1 VRKPAIAGLT
11 LGVLFTL
18 AAFRA
23 FELGSGRA
31 QTLTAASARV
41 SNLAFILSE
50 YMRES
55 LAAGDSALRQLAVHS
70 RRIGGPGA
78 AAKDWAPSLASAR
91 AGLRNTGSISVVD
104 ATGTIRH
111 STQPL
116 IVGQSRRE
124 EWAFRK
130 LAAEPKDDLVVSNPY
145 PTVVEPKTLV
155 IPFARPLLAEDGA
168 FQGIVVAAMIPS
180 AMRGLFQTMDVGQG
194 GAVWVFHPDGV
205 VLFREPSDRD
215 AIGESAT
222 SNPIFVAAKQSNGS
236 GTIESA
242 VRPGE
247 PRLLTAFRSIAEP
260 PMIVAVSLD
269 RDEVL
274 HDWRTQVVESGLFF
288 GVLAMMMAGTLA
300 ALFRQMDQ
308 RSEAERALA
317 RTQQEEAD
325 RLRAANDRLEKAL
338 RMEQEFLM
346 TVSHELRTPL
356 TAIRGWA
363 RMLASG
369 AVQGEQQAA
378 AIQSIERNARAQT
391 RLVEDLL
398 DMARVDGGTLRLDIK
413 EVSLPNVV
421 REAVE
426 TMAPAADAKKIRV
439 EAIIDDS
446 FGITSGDPD
455 RLQQI
460 VWNLLSNAIKFTP
473 NEGRVE
479 VRLERAGKD
488 AAIVVRDTGAGISP
502 DFLPHVFDRF
512 RQEDAGAKRRFGGL
526 GLGLAIVKHL
536 VDLHGGSVVVESDGQ
551 DHGSTFIV
559 RLPLGLREPI
569 LNTNGHSSDRSG
581 D

>member
-1 VRKPAIAGLT
+1 VRKPVIAGLT

-18 AAFRA
+18 GVFRA
-23 FELGSGRA
+23 FELWSGRA
-31 QTLTAASARV
+31 QTLASASARA

-50 YMRES
+50 YLRES
-55 LAAGDSALRQLAVHS
+55 LAADDSALRQLAMHS
-70 RRIGGPGA
+70 RRIGGPA
-78 AAKDWAPSLASAR
+78 AASKDWAPSLASAR
-91 AGLRNTGSISVVD
+91 AGLRHTGSISIVD

-116 IVGQSRRE
+116 IVGQSRRDDA
-124 EWAFRK
+124 AFRQ
-130 LAAEPKDDLVVSNPY
+130 LAADPKDRLIISNPF
-145 PTVVEPKTLV
+145 PTVVEPRTFV
-155 IPFARPLLAEDGA
+155 IPLARPLRDDDGA

-180 AMRGLFQTMDVGQG
+180 SMRNLFQTMDVGRR
-194 GAVWVFHPDGV
+194 GAVWMFHPDGI
-205 VLFREPSDRD
+205 VLFREPPDPD
-215 AIGESAT
+215 ALKEPAR
-222 SNPIFVAAKQSNGS
+222 SNPIFIAAKQSNGS
-236 GTIESA
+236 GTIETI
-242 VRPGE
+242 VGFGE
-247 PRLLTAFRSIAEP
+247 PATLTAFRSAAEP
-260 PMIVAVSLD
+260 PIVVAVSLD

-274 HDWRTQVVESGLFF
+274 HDWRIQVVESALFF
-288 GVLAMMMAGTLA
+288 GVLAVMMAGTLV
-300 ALFRQMDQ
+300 ALLRQMDQ
-308 RSEAERALA
+308 KSEVERALA
-317 RTQQEEAD
+317 RTQREEAD

-338 RMEQEFLM
+338 RLEQEFLM

-363 RMLASG
+363 RMLATG

-413 EVSLPNVV
+413 EVSLPEVV

-426 TMAPAADAKKIRV
+426 TMTPAADAKSIRV
-439 EAIIDDS
+439 ETFVDGSPGIIA
-446 FGITSGDPD
+446 GDPG

-473 NEGRVE
+473 NDGRVE
-479 VRLERAGKD
+479 VRLEQADGH
-488 AAIVVRDTGAGISP
+488 ASIIVRDTGAGISP
-502 DFLPHVFDRF
+502 EFLPHVFDRF
-512 RQEDAGAKRRFGGL
+512 RQEDAGRKRRFGGL

-559 RLPLGLREPI
+559 RLPVGPI
-569 LNTNGHSSDRSG
+569 LNTDGHVSDRSG
-581 D
+581 G

>member
-1 VRKPAIAGLT
+1 MRKPVIAGLT
-11 LGVLFTL
+11 LGVLFAL
-18 AAFRA
+18 GAFRA
-23 FELGSGRA
+23 LELWSGRTQA
-31 QTLTAASARV
+31 LTTASARA

-55 LAAGDSALRQLAVHS
+55 LAAGDSALRQLTVHS
-70 RRIGGPGA
+70 RRIGGPSA
-78 AAKDWAPSLASAR
+78 SSKDWAPSLASAR

-104 ATGTIRH
+104 STGTIRH

-116 IVGQSRRE
+116 IVGQSRRDE
-124 EWAFRK
+124 YAFRT
-130 LAAEPKDDLVVSNPY
+130 LAANPKDNLVVSNPY
-145 PTVVEPKTLV
+145 PTVVEPKMFV
-155 IPFARPLLAEDGA
+155 IPFARPLLDEDGT

-180 AMRGLFQTMDVGQG
+180 AMGGLFQTMDVGRS
-194 GAVWVFHPDGV
+194 GAVWVFHPDGI
-205 VLFREPSDRD
+205 VLFREPSDKD
-215 AIGESAT
+215 GLGQSAT
-222 SNPIFVAAKQSNGS
+222 ANPIFFAAKQANQS

-247 PRLLTAFRSIAEP
+247 PTLLTAFRSTAEP
-260 PMIVAVSLD
+260 PIIVAVSLD

-274 HDWRTQVVESGLFF
+274 QDWRRQVVESALFF
-288 GVLAMMMAGTLA
+288 AVLTMTMAGTLV
-300 ALFRQMDQ
+300 ALFRQID
-308 RSEAERALA
+308 RRAEAERALA
-317 RTQQEEAD
+317 RTQQDEAD
-325 RLRAANDRLEKAL
+325 RLRTANDRLEKAL

-369 AVQGEQQAA
+369 AVQGDQQTA

-413 EVSLPNVV
+413 EVSLANVV

-426 TMAPAADAKKIRV
+426 TMAPAADAKQILV
-439 EAIIDDS
+439 ETNIDDTI
-446 FGITSGDPD
+446 GVIAGDPD

-479 VRLERAGKD
+479 VRLEQNDREAVI
-488 AAIVVRDTGAGISP
+488 IVHDSGAGISP
-502 DFLPHVFDRF
+502 EFLPHVFDRF

-551 DHGSTFIV
+551 DHGSTFVV
-559 RLPLGLREPI
+559 RLPIGPI
-569 LNTNGHSSDRSG
+569 LNADVHASDRRSG
-581 D
+581 

>member
-1 VRKPAIAGLT
+1 VRKPVIAGLT
-11 LGVLFTL
+11 LGVLFAL
-18 AAFRA
+18 GAFRA
-23 FELGSGRA
+23 LELREA
-31 QTLTAASARV
+31 RVQTLTSASARAA
-41 SNLAFILSE
+41 NLAFILSE
-50 YMRES
+50 YVRES
-55 LAAGDSALRQLAVHS
+55 LAAGDSALRQLTVHS
-70 RRIGGPGA
+70 RRIGGPA
-78 AAKDWAPSLASAR
+78 ASPRDWAPSLASAR
-91 AGLRNTGSISVVD
+91 AGLRNMGSISVVD
-104 ATGTIRH
+104 STGTIRH

-116 IVGQSRRE
+116 IVGQSRRDE
-124 EWAFRK
+124 YAFRR
-130 LAAEPKDDLVVSNPY
+130 LAADPRDDLVVSNPY
-145 PTVVEPKTLV
+145 PTVVEPKTFV
-155 IPFARPLLAEDGA
+155 IPFARPLLGEDGT

-180 AMRGLFQTMDVGQG
+180 AMRNLFQTMDVGRSG
-194 GAVWVFHPDGV
+194 SVWAFHPDGI
-205 VLFREPSDRD
+205 VLFREPSDKD
-215 AIGESAT
+215 VLGESAT
-222 SNPIFVAAKQSNGS
+222 ANPIFVVAKQASGS

-242 VRPGE
+242 VRPGD
-247 PRLLTAFRSIAEP
+247 PTLLTAFRPTTEP

-274 HDWRTQVVESGLFF
+274 HDWRRQVLESALFF
-288 GVLAMMMAGTLA
+288 AVLAMTMAGTLV

-308 RSEAERALA
+308 KGDMERALVRA
-317 RTQQEEAD
+317 QQEEAD

-413 EVSLPNVV
+413 EVSLPSVV
-421 REAVE
+421 RDAVE
-426 TMAPAADAKKIRV
+426 TMTPAAEAKQIRV
-439 EAIIDDS
+439 DTRIDDS
-446 FGITSGDPD
+446 LGVIAGDPD

-473 NEGRVE
+473 IEGRVE
-479 VRLERAGKD
+479 VRLERKD
-488 AAIVVRDTGAGISP
+488 REAAIIVHDSGAGISP
-502 DFLPHVFDRF
+502 EFLPHVFDRF

-536 VDLHGGSVVVESDGQ
+536 VDLHGGSVFVESDGQ
-551 DHGSTFIV
+551 DHGATFVV
-559 RLPLGLREPI
+559 RLPIGPI
-569 LNTNGHSSDRSG
+569 LNADVHAGDGSG
-581 D
+581 G

>member
-1 VRKPAIAGLT
+1 VRKPVIAGLT
-11 LGVLFTL
+11 LGVLFAL
-18 AAFRA
+18 GAFRA
-23 FELGSGRA
+23 LELWSGRTQA
-31 QTLTAASARV
+31 LTTASARA

-55 LAAGDSALRQLAVHS
+55 LAAGDSALRQLTVHS
-70 RRIGGPGA
+70 RRIGGPSA
-78 AAKDWAPSLASAR
+78 SSKDWAPSLASAR

-104 ATGTIRH
+104 STGTIRH

-116 IVGQSRRE
+116 IVGQSRRDE
-124 EWAFRK
+124 YAFRT
-130 LAAEPKDDLVVSNPY
+130 LAANPKDNLVVSNPY
-145 PTVVEPKTLV
+145 PTVVEPKMFV
-155 IPFARPLLAEDGA
+155 IPFARPLLDEDGT

-180 AMRGLFQTMDVGQG
+180 AMGGLFQTMDVGRS
-194 GAVWVFHPDGV
+194 GAVWVFHPDGI
-205 VLFREPSDRD
+205 VLFREPSDKD
-215 AIGESAT
+215 GLGQSAT
-222 SNPIFVAAKQSNGS
+222 ANPIFFAAKQANQS

-247 PRLLTAFRSIAEP
+247 PTLLTAFRSTAEP
-260 PMIVAVSLD
+260 PIIVAVSLD

-274 HDWRTQVVESGLFF
+274 QDWRRQVVESALFF
-288 GVLAMMMAGTLA
+288 AVLTMTMAGTLV
-300 ALFRQMDQ
+300 ALFRQID
-308 RSEAERALA
+308 RRAEAERALA
-317 RTQQEEAD
+317 RTQQDEAD
-325 RLRAANDRLEKAL
+325 RLRTANDRLEKAL

-369 AVQGEQQAA
+369 AVQGDQQTA

-413 EVSLPNVV
+413 EVSLANVV

-426 TMAPAADAKKIRV
+426 TMAPAADAKQILV
-439 EAIIDDS
+439 ETNIDDTI
-446 FGITSGDPD
+446 GVIAGDPD

-479 VRLERAGKD
+479 VRLEQNDREAVI
-488 AAIVVRDTGAGISP
+488 IVHDSGAGISP
-502 DFLPHVFDRF
+502 EFLPHVFDRF

-551 DHGSTFIV
+551 DHGSTFVV
-559 RLPLGLREPI
+559 RLPIGPI
-569 LNTNGHSSDRSG
+569 LNADVHASDRRSG
-581 D
+581 